1 MGRLLFVV
9 PLVLVA
15 CGPEEPSIDVDLGSG
30 AGAGESFDNP
40 PYDVKRVRLE
50 QTQGDNAIASGLSL
64 ACSDLNGTKENSWYR
79 MFALPEFGVDKPFVV
94 NRVNFG
100 VQTAI
105 GAQRVKVSI
114 GTYAGPAG
122 AVQLDLEK
130 IDMLGLTTIN
140 VPEGKQQTLQA
151 NFPSI
156 AVPADANL
164 IVEVK
169 SEGIS
174 EDGAFF
180 YLGATQSPELV
191 PGYLRAPG
199 CNTTAPTMTSA
210 LGYSQTHLVIS
221 VSGAY

>member
-1 MGRLLFVV
+1 
-9 PLVLVA
+9 
-15 CGPEEPSIDVDLGSG
+15 
-30 AGAGESFDNP
+30 
-40 PYDVKRVRLE
+40 
-50 QTQGDNAIASGLSL
+50 
-64 ACSDLNGTKENSWYR
+64 

-100 VQTAI
+100 VQTSI

-114 GTYAGPAG
+114 GTYAGASG
-122 AVQLDLEK
+122 AVQLDVKK
-130 IDMLGLTTIN
+130 IDVLGMTTIS
-140 VPEGKQQTLQA
+140 VPEGKQQMLQA

-169 SEGIS
+169 SEGIA
-174 EDGAFF
+174 ENAFF

-199 CNTTAPTMTSA
+199 CNTPDPTMTSA
-210 LGYSQTHLVIS
+210 LGYSQTHLVLS

>member
-15 CGPEEPSIDVDLGSG
+15 CGPEEPIDVDLGSG
-30 AGAGESFDNP
+30 AGAGESFDDP
-40 PYDVKRVRLE
+40 AYDVKRVRLE
-50 QTQGDNAIASGLSL
+50 QTQGDNAIAAGLSL

-79 MFALPEFGVDKPFVV
+79 MFALPEYGVDKPFVV

-122 AVQLDLEK
+122 AVQLDTK
-130 IDMLGLTTIN
+130 NIDILGLTTLT
-140 VPEGKQQTLQA
+140 VPEGKQQMLQA

-164 IVEVK
+164 IVEVM
-169 SEGIS
+169 SEGKG
-174 EDGAFF
+174 EEGAFF

-199 CNTTAPTMTSA
+199 CNAPAPTMTSA

>member
-15 CGPEEPSIDVDLGSG
+15 CGPEEPTDVDLG

-40 PYDVKRVRLE
+40 AYDVKRVRLE
-50 QTQGDNAIASGLSL
+50 QTQGDNAVASGLSL
-64 ACSDLNGTKENSWYR
+64 ACSDLAGTKENSWYR

-105 GAQRVKVSI
+105 GAQRVKVSV
-114 GTYAGPAG
+114 GTYAGAAG
-122 AVQLDLEK
+122 SVQLDAKK
-130 IDMLGLTTIN
+130 IDVLGLTTIN
-140 VPEGKQQTLQA
+140 VPEGKQQMLQA

-174 EDGAFF
+174 ENAFF

-199 CNTTAPTMTSA
+199 CNTPDPMMTSA

>member
-9 PLVLVA
+9 PVVLVA
-15 CGPEEPSIDVDLGSG
+15 CGPEEPTDVDLGTG
-30 AGAGESFDNP
+30 AGAGESFDTP
-40 PYDVKRVRLE
+40 AYDVKRVRLE

-105 GAQRVKVSI
+105 GTQRVKVSI

-122 AVQLDLEK
+122 AVQLDVTK
-130 IDMLGLTTIN
+130 IDMLGLTTIS
-140 VPEGKQQTLQA
+140 VPEGKQQMLQA

-156 AVPADANL
+156 AIPADANL

-169 SEGIS
+169 SEGKAQ
-174 EDGAFF
+174 DGSFF
-180 YLGATQSPELV
+180 YLGATTSPELV

-199 CNTTAPTMTSA
+199 CNTPDPMMTSA

>member
-1 MGRLLFVV
+1 MGRLLLAV

-15 CGPEEPSIDVDLGSG
+15 CGPTEEPSIDLGTG
-30 AGAGESFDNP
+30 AGAGESFDD

-79 MFALPEFGVDKPFVV
+79 MFALPEFGVDKPFAV

-105 GAQRVKVSI
+105 GKQRVKVMI
-114 GTYAGPAG
+114 GTYAGNAG
-122 AVQLDLEK
+122 AVQLDVAK
-130 IDMLGLTTIN
+130 IDVLGMTTLN
-140 VPEGKQQTLQA
+140 VPEGKQQMMQA
-151 NFPSI
+151 IFPSI
-156 AVPADANL
+156 EVPADANL

-174 EDGAFF
+174 EGGFF
-180 YLGATQSPELV
+180 YLGATESPELI

-199 CNTTAPTMTSA
+199 CNSPDPLMTSA

>member
-1 MGRLLFVV
+1 MGRLLVVV

-15 CGPEEPSIDVDLGSG
+15 CGPEEPTTDVDLG

-40 PYDVKRVRLE
+40 SYDVKRVRLE
-50 QTQGDNAIASGLSL
+50 QTQGDNAIAGGLSL
-64 ACSDLNGTKENSWYR
+64 ACSDLAGTKENSWYR

-114 GTYAGPAG
+114 GTYAGPSG
-122 AVQLDLEK
+122 AVQLDVKK
-130 IDMLGLTTIN
+130 IDMLGMTTIS
-140 VPEGKQQTLQA
+140 VPEGKQQMLQA

-169 SEGIS
+169 SEGIA
-174 EDGAFF
+174 ENAFF

-199 CNTTAPTMTSA
+199 CNTPDPTMTSA
-210 LGYSQTHLVIS
+210 LGYSQTHLVLS

>member
-1 MGRLLFVV
+1 MGRLLVAV
-9 PLVLVA
+9 PLLLVA
-15 CGPEEPSIDVDLGSG
+15 CGPTEDTSIDLGTG
-30 AGAGESFDNP
+30 AGAGESFDN

-50 QTQGDNAIASGLSL
+50 QTQGDNVIAASLSL
-64 ACSDLNGTKENSWYR
+64 ACSDPTGTKENSWYR
-79 MFALPEFGVDKPFVV
+79 IFALPEYSVDKTFEV

-105 GAQRVKVSI
+105 GPQRVKVMI
-114 GTYAGPAG
+114 GTYAGNAG
-122 AVQLDLEK
+122 SVQLDTSK
-130 IDMLGLTTIN
+130 IDVLGMTTIP
-140 VPEGKQQTLQA
+140 VPEGRQQMLQA

-156 AVPADANL
+156 QVPADANL

-169 SEGIS
+169 SEGKVENS
-174 EDGAFF
+174 FF
-180 YLGATQSPELV
+180 YLGATESPELI

-199 CNTTAPTMTSA
+199 CNSPNPMMTSA

>member
-1 MGRLLFVV
+1 MGRLLCVV

-15 CGPEEPSIDVDLGSG
+15 CGPEEPSTDVDLG
-30 AGAGESFDNP
+30 AGAGESFENP
-40 PYDVKRVRLE
+40 AYDVKRVRLE
-50 QTQGDNAIASGLSL
+50 QTQGDNAIAGGLSL
-64 ACSDLNGTKENSWYR
+64 ACSDLDGTKENSWYR

-122 AVQLDLEK
+122 AVQLDASK
-130 IDMLGLTTIN
+130 IDVLGLTTIN

-169 SEGIS
+169 SEGKS
-174 EDGAFF
+174 QDGAFF
-180 YLGATQSPELV
+180 YLGSTQSPELV

-199 CNTTAPTMTSA
+199 CNTPDPTMTSA